1 MGSSGSPVI
10 SSAHQKDSCMNLFTP
25 SHYHESL
32 NCLKLE
38 HFLCGEKKTLGFGMG
53 WDGVP
58 WQKGLLCGPSVFAL
72 NHFCLQIQ
80 KCVRVLISKF
90 VPIGPGRPNHPG
102 WPARRPSGC
111 LEPGSQLSQPSSQPE
126 GQSIFN
132 LFNLFEYK
140 HKLLLSKN
148 NKNMIL

>member
-58 WQKGLLCGPSVFAL
+58 RLSRIVPLKASSSSDFERPVATAQPRAVISSAHQKDSCMNLFTACHYHESLNCLKL
-72 NHFCLQIQ
+72 NHLPFARKQLP
-80 KCVRVLISKF
+80 VRFWGGKGWGPAVL
-90 VPIGPGRPNHPG
+90 
-102 WPARRPSGC
+102 
-111 LEPGSQLSQPSSQPE
+111 L
-126 GQSIFN
+126 
-132 LFNLFEYK
+132 
-140 HKLLLSKN
+140 
-148 NKNMIL
+148 